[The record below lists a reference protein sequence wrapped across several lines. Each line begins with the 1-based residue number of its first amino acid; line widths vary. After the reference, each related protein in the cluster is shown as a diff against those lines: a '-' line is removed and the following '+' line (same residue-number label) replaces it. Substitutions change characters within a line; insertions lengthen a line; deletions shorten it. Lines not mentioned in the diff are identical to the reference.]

1 MLRTEKRKIGDVQY
15 ESTTLVATKAIGLGT
30 RVLKIILPAIG
41 ELGGGIAEIRKAIAT
56 GAEPEILGGGLG
68 KAAVAL
74 VAQLD
79 KEDAVELILELL
91 ASTTRVDPKTNQRQ
105 DVGQDRSLFDTVYAG
120 NLGELLRALQFAME
134 VSLGSFFGESAIGG
148 LLARADKVMSGMK
161 TAT

>member
-79 KEDAVELILELL
+79 KEDAVELICRTAKMPQFQTPDGSTAEEYLWRRIQDGAQIRYGNGMDSGRPVICRLL
-91 ASTTRVDPKTNQRQ
+91 
-105 DVGQDRSLFDTVYAG
+105 
-120 NLGELLRALQFAME
+120 
-134 VSLGSFFGESAIGG
+134 
-148 LLARADKVMSGMK
+148 
-161 TAT
+161 